1 MSCSKQYQ
9 IILYVGLCSST
20 SASVEIFGFVLEN
33 VERNLFSYIADPKRH
48 VWK

>member
-1 MSCSKQYQ
+1 MMCSKHYQ
-9 IILYVGLCSST
+9 IILYVGLRST

-33 VERNLFSYIADPKRH
+33 VERNLFSYIVDPKRH